1 MRIIPKG
8 SYLCPHLD
16 SEDYVYLSTGNKE
29 NEECRQF
36 KANIF
41 FFRRIQWL
49 VETEQFG
56 RVLLTVHDR
65 QCTVKWLSLQ

>member
-41 FFRRIQWL
+41 FLGEFNGL
-49 VETEQFG
+49 
-56 RVLLTVHDR
+56 
-65 QCTVKWLSLQ
+65 